1 MHQPPTPVHIVT
13 GFLGA
18 GKTTFLNHW
27 IQASPDE
34 RIMVLENEVGAVNL
48 DSQWISGTFAPPVEL
63 TAGCLCCSLNRELIE
78 MLEDLSRQRADF
90 DRLVIETTGVADPE
104 SLASP
109 FLTMSHLERHF
120 KLQNVLCLVDA
131 GNFEYWLSQAE
142 EARRQVAFAD
152 ALLINKTDTF
162 APDQVAEV
170 VQLVNAVN
178 PQAKVWTGTQGVF
191 PVASLREL
199 HSFEG
204 EGAVAQQRQ
213 VAADHRSEN
222 HGISTFTLTFD
233 RPFDLRGLSQTLMQ
247 LLTINRHQIYR
258 IKGIL
263 NAHDYPIQ
271 VILQSVYRN
280 FMLTDGMSWPEHEAR
295 QSKVV
300 IIGKKL
306 KKEALQKVFA
316 RHLMK

>member
-1 MHQPPTPVHIVT
+1 
-13 GFLGA
+13 
-18 GKTTFLNHW
+18 
-27 IQASPDE
+27 
-34 RIMVLENEVGAVNL
+34 
-48 DSQWISGTFAPPVEL
+48 
-63 TAGCLCCSLNRELIE
+63 
-78 MLEDLSRQRADF
+78 MLEALSRQRADF

-104 SLASP
+104 SLVSP

-131 GNFEYWLSQAE
+131 SNFEHWLSQTE
-142 EARRQVAFAD
+142 EARRQVASAD
-152 ALLINKTDTF
+152 ALLINKTDTL
-162 APDQVAEV
+162 APEQVAQV

-178 PQAKVWTGTQGVF
+178 PQAQVWTGTQGDF

-199 HSFEG
+199 HSLEG
-204 EGAVAQQRQ
+204 EGAVVQQRQ

-233 RPFDLRGLSQTLMQ
+233 RPFDLRGLGQTLQQ

-258 IKGIL
+258 IKGII
-263 NAHDYPIQ
+263 NAHDYPVQ
-271 VILQSVYRN
+271 VILQSVHRN
-280 FMLTDGMSWPEHEAR
+280 FVLTDGLPWPADEPR

-306 KKEALQKVFA
+306 KKEALQKVFE